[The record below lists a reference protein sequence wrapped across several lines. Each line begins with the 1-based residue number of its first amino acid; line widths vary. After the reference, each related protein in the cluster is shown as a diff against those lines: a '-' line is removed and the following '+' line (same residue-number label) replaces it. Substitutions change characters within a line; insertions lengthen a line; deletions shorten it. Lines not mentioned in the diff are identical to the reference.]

1 MSINVNCHV
10 ILFIKE
16 SYSKK
21 IKEEV
26 FKFYPLLNPW
36 SRLRARVENKIFFGM
51 ESLSDSRIFLGGTGD
66 FFGYFY
72 LPRTTK

>member
-10 ILFIKE
+10 ILYIKE

-36 SRLRARVENKIFFGM
+36 SRLRTRVENQ
-51 ESLSDSRIFLGGTGD
+51 IFLEWKACLIQGP
-66 FFGYFY
+66 F
-72 LPRTTK
+72 